1 MVPAKCT
8 LKVTSN
14 KVLLATPKGKAKA
27 SAPVVK
33 PGTLSLTVRCNQAG
47 KVKLTGTLTQLVGAK
62 PKHGKQK
69 SKTYKLGPVNG
80 TVKAGKA
87 LTLTVKLPAAAVSA
101 LGTGAGE
108 SATFTSAVNNANGTG
123 RAEAKVATL
132 KGVR

>member
-1 MVPAKCT
+1 VVPAKCT

-14 KVLLATPKGKAKA
+14 KVLLAAPKGKAKA
-27 SAPVVK
+27 GAPVLK
-33 PGTLSLTVRCNQAG
+33 PGTLSLTVTCNQAG

-80 TVKAGKA
+80 TVKAGKM

-108 SATFTSAVNNANGTG
+108 SATFTSAVTNATGTG
-123 RAEAKVATL
+123 RATAKVATL